1 MTTFVE
7 RIMDMCHT
15 SNSGINLV
23 IKRVEEERDELKKK
37 VERLVRTVETFDK
50 NSNITKEHKT
60 LLKLQ
65 LLAMKQ
71 YLEVLNRRLEL
82 FGQALESNII
92 PKDLDKKM
100 NF

>member
-1 MTTFVE
+1 
-7 RIMDMCHT
+7 MDA
-15 SNSGINLV
+15 IKLV
-23 IKRVEEERDELKKK
+23 VKRVEEERDELKKK
-37 VERLVRTVETFDK
+37 VERLERTVECFAK
-50 NSNITKEHKT
+50 NTHITNEHK
-60 LLKLQ
+60 LLLRMQ